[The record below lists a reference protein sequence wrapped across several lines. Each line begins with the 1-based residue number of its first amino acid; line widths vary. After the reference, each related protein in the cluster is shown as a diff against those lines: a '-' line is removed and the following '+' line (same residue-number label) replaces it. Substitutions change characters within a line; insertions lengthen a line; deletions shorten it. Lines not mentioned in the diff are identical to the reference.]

1 MKKNLTILLASTA
14 LALPAAQAVTLN
26 INLAPGNS
34 VEGVGNLRDDP
45 ESGDAFGTDSMIFND
60 NPDDNIVATGG
71 IGAAADIDAFTLDDG
86 MGNSGM
92 YNLSFIITGSTAMGA
107 AVTAIE
113 QGGTGAKG
121 VLTGSAGSTGGLVNG
136 VDGAETITI
145 SGFALTP
152 VGAITG
158 NPFVLEGYTGVYL
171 GVSADAT
178 DAGTINGITLTDAVG
193 ATGNTGNNQGA
204 TGFQAFAPSAD
215 FVITSTGTSAFT
227 LTGAQVSLIAVPE
240 PSSIALLGL
249 GLGGMVLR
257 RRRQS

>member
-14 LALPAAQAVTLN
+14 LVLPAAQAVTLS

-34 VEGVGNLRDDP
+34 VVGNLRDDP
-45 ESGDAFGTDSMIFND
+45 ANGSAFGTDSTIFND
-60 NPDDNIVATGG
+60 NPDDNIVATGIG
-71 IGAAADIDAFTLDDG
+71 GAAVTDAFTLDDG

-158 NPFVLEGYTGVYL
+158 NPFALEGYTGVYL
-171 GVSADAT
+171 GVSADAE
-178 DAGTINGITLTDAVG
+178 DAGTISGITLTDAVG
-193 ATGNTGNNQGA
+193 ATGNGGNNQGTA
-204 TGFQAFAPSAD
+204 GFQEFAPSAD
-215 FVITSTGTSAFT
+215 FVLTSTGTSAFT
-227 LTGAQVSLIAVPE
+227 LTGAQVSVIAVPE